1 MNEMLLWGFNILKL
15 NKTRIRVEVDNQKA
29 IKKMGY
35 VEEVIFRHDYFT
47 NGKFVDRLRMSILN
61 NEFLK

>member
-1 MNEMLLWGFNILKL
+1 MKL

-35 VEEVIFRHDYFT
+35 VEEVILRHDYFT
-47 NGKFVDRLRMSILN
+47 NGKFVDRLRISILN